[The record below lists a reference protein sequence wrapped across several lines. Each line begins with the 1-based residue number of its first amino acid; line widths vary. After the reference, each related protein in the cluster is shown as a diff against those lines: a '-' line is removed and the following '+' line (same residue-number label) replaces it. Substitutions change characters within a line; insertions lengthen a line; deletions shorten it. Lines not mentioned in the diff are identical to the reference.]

1 MSYHIPTEEELQFNY
16 GNPVWDLLRI
26 CRGQEEKI
34 DQLERDLNE
43 LKDHTHQH
51 SCPCQPLE

>member
-1 MSYHIPTEEELQFNY
+1 MSYHIPTEEELEYKY
-16 GNPVWDLLRI
+16 GNYVWDLLRV
-26 CRGQEEKI
+26 CRGQEERI

-43 LKDHTHQH
+43 LKDHTHRH